1 MSSKNNKVEVDW
13 DEIERL
19 YRADMRTNAQ
29 LAKDFGVHASTI
41 RRRINKYGWKRDLKG
56 RIKERANAIVQER
69 AVKSL
74 ASDQVERDD
83 HTIESNAQAMAD
95 IRMSHR
101 QDITDAR
108 SIAMMLLGDLKAQ
121 IGAENRQR
129 LEDLFIAALKA
140 DAIDESALE
149 SYERVTS
156 LTNHVRIMKEL
167 ADTMTK
173 LVALER
179 QAYGLDDADNS
190 PADALTTLLHSI
202 ANNNGNAFG
211 VVKTDPAYE
220 DAPTS
225 NSIGVKA
232 DVDD

>member
-1 MSSKNNKVEVDW
+1 MASKKKKVEVDW
-13 DEIERL
+13 EEIERL
-19 YRADMRTNAQ
+19 YRADLRTFAQ
-29 LAKDFGVHASTI
+29 LASDFGVADSTV
-41 RRRINKYGWKRDLKG
+41 RRRAKKHGWKRDLKN

-69 AVKSL
+69 AVQSL
-74 ASDQVERDD
+74 ASDQIARDD
-83 HTIESNAQAMAD
+83 MTIEENARLTANVRLAHRQNIGAAQAM
-95 IRMSHR
+95 
-101 QDITDAR
+101 
-108 SIAMMLLGDLKAQ
+108 MMTLYSDLQAQ
-121 IGAENRQR
+121 IGTDNRAR

-140 DAIDESALE
+140 NAIDESALE
-149 SYERVTS
+149 AYERVTS
-156 LTNHVRIMKEL
+156 LSNHVRVMKDL

-173 LVALER
+173 LVTLER
-179 QAYGLDDADNS
+179 QAYGLDDDDNS

-211 VVKTDPAYE
+211 VVKADPAYE